1 MAIVKLSFQEMIM
14 SETLVGKSLM
24 IDGNQET
31 ITEIQFEP
39 MTRQIIFKTDTGGE
53 YTAFKDRAFDW
64 VLDSDKPRI
73 KPKKR
78 LK

>member
-14 SETLVGKSLM
+14 TKTLVGETLS
-24 IDGNQET
+24 IDGVNE
-31 ITEIQFEP
+31 IIKEIQFEP
-39 MTRQIIFKTDTGGE
+39 MTRQVIFKTESGEE
-53 YTAFKDRAFDW
+53 YTAFKDRVFDW
-64 VLDSDKPRI
+64 VLTEDKPRI